1 MTQTDRDD
9 LARRVRV
16 AARAL
21 GRHGLAHA
29 YGHCSARIDA
39 ERFLVCPPQP
49 MGLVAPGEAC
59 TVVPVSGPLPDGVL
73 GEVRIHQ
80 EIYRNR
86 PAVGGVARFMSPKMM
101 ALAALGRSPKARH
114 GFGAYFAPE
123 PPLWDDPQLV
133 RDDAKARGVFAAMGD
148 ARAVLMRGNGAVTAG
163 DTLEEAIVL
172 AWYLEDACRIELE
185 ALAAGLADAP
195 PTFSAEGANERATKA
210 GRIFERM
217 WDFLTAGDPEL

>member
-1 MTQTDRDD
+1 MTQTDMDD
-9 LARRVRV
+9 LARKVRV

-49 MGLVAPGEAC
+49 MGLVERGEAC

-80 EIYRNR
+80 EIYLNR
-86 PAVGGVARFMSPKMM
+86 PTVGGVARFMSPKMM

-133 RDDAKARGVFAAMGD
+133 RDDGKAKGVFAAMGD

-172 AWYLEDACRIELE
+172 AWYLEDACRVELE

-195 PTFSAEGANERATKA
+195 PTFSAEGAKERATKA